1 MIRGEFPAI
10 LIGTALIL
18 GACQSVQPTPKTLAP
33 EEPGARLAPAAVPA
47 LQPGASFT
55 FRKTD
60 GAEITSRVVAVDGSD
75 ISWEADN
82 GWAWT
87 AKNFYWPVERWR
99 GASSQG
105 AQEVSGDP
113 DALFPLAVGERAAY
127 RYRGRSTADP
137 RGWTGRGRCNVAAA
151 ERITVPAGTFD
162 TYKVVCEQ
170 GEDLDD
176 PYRVWT
182 RWYAPELGHPVA
194 SLHQTRDGAINELQ
208 QLVGHRP
215 SQLSPSAM

>member
-1 MIRGEFPAI
+1 MIRGELPAV
-10 LIGTALIL
+10 LFGAALIL
-18 GACQSVQPTPKTLAP
+18 GACQSAQPTPEALAP
-33 EEPGARLAPAAVPA
+33 NQTGADFAAAAAPD

-55 FRKTD
+55 FRKND
-60 GAEITSRVVAVDGSD
+60 GAEITSRVVAVDGPD
-75 ISWEADN
+75 VSWEADN
-82 GWAWT
+82 GFAWT

-99 GASSQG
+99 GANSEGSQD
-105 AQEVSGDP
+105 VSGDP
-113 DALFPLAVGERAAY
+113 DALFPLAVGERAAF
-127 RYRGRSTADP
+127 RLQGRSRSVP
-137 RGWTGRGRCNVAAA
+137 RGWSLRGRCSVAAT

-194 SLHQTRDGAINELQ
+194 TLQQTRDGVINELQ
-208 QLVGHRP
+208 QLVSHRP
-215 SQLSPSAM
+215 SPL